1 MKTTD
6 TTKRVVNVLSYGILI
21 AMTALI
27 CYWIITNSLE
37 DIETIFIAIFLSA
50 LMGANIVLSNRGRT
64 RLAAWLVIGLML
76 ILNAA
81 NIIWYGIGTTSTA
94 ALLIPIVAAFIG
106 LGVIAGGIVTGISL
120 AVVWGTVLAQSAG
133 QLLTEIPYQVS
144 NLTFDAPML
153 TILFVFVA
161 VLTAQAKR

>member
-21 AMTALI
+21 AMTVLI
-27 CYWIITNSLE
+27 FYWIITNSLE

-64 RLAAWLVIGLML
+64 RLAAWLAIGLML
-76 ILNAA
+76 ILNTA

>member
-21 AMTALI
+21 AMTVLI
-27 CYWIITNSLE
+27 FYWIITNSLE

-76 ILNAA
+76 ILNTA

>member
-21 AMTALI
+21 AMTVLI
-27 CYWIITNSLE
+27 FYWIITNSLE

-64 RLAAWLVIGLML
+64 RLAAWLAIGLML
-76 ILNAA
+76 ILNTA

-161 VLTAQAKR
+161 VLTAQAKC

>member
-21 AMTALI
+21 AMTVMI
-27 CYWIITNSLE
+27 FYWIITNSLE

-76 ILNAA
+76 VLNAA
-81 NIIWYGIGTTSTA
+81 NII
-94 ALLIPIVAAFIG
+94 
-106 LGVIAGGIVTGISL
+106 
-120 AVVWGTVLAQSAG
+120 
-133 QLLTEIPYQVS
+133 
-144 NLTFDAPML
+144 
-153 TILFVFVA
+153 
-161 VLTAQAKR
+161 